1 MGKCACK
8 IMEEGS
14 RNTTIKPERGERM
27 TLKLSRKTDV
37 LNRET

>member
-1 MGKCACK
+1 MGKCAYK

-14 RNTTIKPERGERM
+14 CNTTVNPERGERM

-37 LNRET
+37 LNKET